1 MQLKELLSLIF
12 FFHKKNPICEF
23 ICLAFTFGSSSEVS
37 LDHAHHRSSHSVHLH
52 FSPSVLPH
60 SHHFSVI
67 LLLLSSLLSLSP
79 SFPNL
84 TLHFSPSLHLAPHFS
99 LHPFISLFPNLT
111 PLLPFFL
118 SFLPSSFTPLL
129 FPSLA
134 LFPPPLLL
142 FPSFLLPFPS
152 LPRSLPSPPLAAERG
167 ERWVAIN
174 ILFTSSPPLV
184 YFSLSTR
191 TCLCAVSVYATLPS
205 NI

>member
-23 ICLAFTFGSSSEVS
+23 ICLAFTFGASSEVS

-79 SFPNL
+79 FFPNL
-84 TLHFSPSLHLAPHFS
+84 ILHFSPSLHLAPHFS

-111 PLLPFFL
+111 PSLPFFL
-118 SFLPSSFTPLL
+118 SFL
-129 FPSLA
+129 
-134 LFPPPLLL
+134 PLLL